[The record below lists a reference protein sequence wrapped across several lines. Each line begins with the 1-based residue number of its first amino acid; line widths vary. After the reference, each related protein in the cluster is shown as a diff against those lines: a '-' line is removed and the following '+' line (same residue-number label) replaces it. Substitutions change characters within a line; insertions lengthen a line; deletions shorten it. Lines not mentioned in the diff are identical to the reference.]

1 MGTCHILPQHATR
14 SPLSS
19 FARVVLADLISK
31 SPGYVDILCFFAGEL
46 AFPRYWYLNLNIN

>member
-19 FARVVLADLISK
+19 FARVVLADLLVNL
-31 SPGYVDILCFFAGEL
+31 PGTSTYYAFLLESVLSL
-46 AFPRYWYLNLNIN
+46 ATGI